1 MRTWQCWLLA
11 AVVTLGSAVWQRMT
25 GPTHP
30 ARARVELGGERI
42 RLQLLRSGTT
52 GKNLPVRVQAGE
64 GIAGEVAWRRFPTAE
79 EWRVAP
85 MTRAGGEL
93 VAELPHQPAAGKIE
107 YQVRL
112 HEGGQAVAVPQRAAV
127 ARFKDPVPAWVLIPH
142 VLAMFAGMLL
152 ASRAGIEAA
161 AGRPRLGP
169 LAWAA
174 FWLILIGGFVLGP
187 AVQKYAFGA
196 WWTGVPFGWDLT
208 DNKTLVA
215 GAAWA
220 IAVASRRGGR
230 SGRTAV
236 LLAALVTLVVFAIPH
251 SAMGSQLD
259 WSKVPAE

>member
-1 MRTWQCWLLA
+1 MKTWQCWLLA
-11 AVVTLGSAVWQRMT
+11 VVVTLGSVVWQRMT

-30 ARARVELGGERI
+30 ARVGVELGGEAVKGK
-42 RLQLLRSGTT
+42 LLRSGTT
-52 GKNLPVRVQAGE
+52 GENLPVRLRAGE
-64 GIAGEVAWRRFPTAE
+64 GVTGEVAWRRYPTAAA
-79 EWRVAP
+79 WTVVP
-85 MTRAGGEL
+85 MRRDGPDL

-112 HEGGQAVAVPQRAAV
+112 HDGGRIVTIPERAAV

-152 ASRAGIEAA
+152 ATRAGLEAA
-161 AGRPRLGP
+161 LGRPRLGP

-174 FWLILIGGFVLGP
+174 FWLILVGGFVLGP

-208 DNKTLVA
+208 DNKTLAAGVAWA
-215 GAAWA
+215 GA
-220 IAVASRRGGR
+220 VAALRGGR
-230 SGRTAV
+230 WGRTAV
-236 LLAALVTLVVFAIPH
+236 LVAALVTLVVFAIPH

-259 WSKVPAE
+259 WSKVE